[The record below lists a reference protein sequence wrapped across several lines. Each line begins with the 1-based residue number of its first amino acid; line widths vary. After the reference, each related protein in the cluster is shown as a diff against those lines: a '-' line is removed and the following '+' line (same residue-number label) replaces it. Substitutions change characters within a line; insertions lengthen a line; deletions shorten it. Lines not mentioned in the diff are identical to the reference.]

1 LSFSGLSPPRR
12 WEEFSRFQKMETW
25 NGTFGGEFA
34 EGDKSRNRQRGEEG
48 SIKELLFRFF

>member
-1 LSFSGLSPPRR
+1 
-12 WEEFSRFQKMETW
+12 METW

-48 SIKELLFRFF
+48 SIKEPLFRFF